1 MNGQIYRP
9 SKQKARPSVPVASPM
24 EKEDSLL
31 TDEAARQ
38 PTALDL
44 FCGCGGLSAGLEQA
58 GFRIIGGVDSEPK
71 YSSAF
76 RMNFPQAVC
85 ITEDL
90 SLASPSSLMRRMKL
104 EPGEIDLLAGGPPCQ
119 GFSKNVPRKHRH
131 SEDPNNKLVRRFLD
145 YCQALEPRAIL
156 MENVA
161 EMRQGFGGSFTYEL
175 INRLDKSGYTV
186 GNKVVNSADY
196 GVPQR
201 RRRAFFVAL
210 KGSGSV
216 MFPPETHVAIKNT
229 STLIPISG
237 HVTVWDAIGD
247 LCQLQSGQGV
257 DPTEYANSP
266 ASAYQYWARNGQDV
280 VYNHIA
286 RDLQPEQ
293 LKRISSLNPGQSLKD
308 LPVHLQVRG
317 GYSGAYG
324 RLTETMVAPTITRWV
339 FHPGS
344 GRWGHPRDNR
354 LITIR
359 EAARL
364 QGFPDWFRFTG
375 SYIQQAAQVGNAA
388 PPLLVERL
396 SEPIFS
402 YLFSNKSAS
411 SDIDE
416 RLADLDGHGKE
427 KPSVASA

>member
-1 MNGQIYRP
+1 MKIDQVHWP
-9 SKQKARPSVPVASPM
+9 SN
-24 EKEDSLL
+24 LL
-31 TDEAARQ
+31 PAPPIEGGAALRLNETTRQ

-44 FCGCGGLSAGLEQA
+44 FCGCGGLSAGLEEA
-58 GFRIIGGVDSEPK
+58 GFRVIGGVDSDLRC
-71 YSSAF
+71 SSTF
-76 RMNFPQAVC
+76 RMNFPHATC

-90 SLASPSSLMRRMKL
+90 SLVPPSSLMRWMKL
-104 EPGEIDLLAGGPPCQ
+104 EPGGVDLLAGGPPCQ
-119 GFSKNVPRKHRH
+119 GFSKNVPRKRRH

-161 EMRQGFGGSFTYEL
+161 EMRQGFDGHFTNEL
-175 INRLDKSGYTV
+175 VEGLEKSGYSVVHT
-186 GNKVVNSADY
+186 VVNAADY

-210 KGSGSV
+210 KSSHPV
-216 MFPPETHVAIKNT
+216 LFPRETHAALKSEAMLIKMP
-229 STLIPISG
+229 S

-247 LCQLQSGQGV
+247 LCQLQSGHGKN
-257 DPTEYANSP
+257 PIEYATAPMTEY
-266 ASAYQYWARNGQDV
+266 QMWARNGQET

-293 LKRISSLNPGQSLKD
+293 LQRISCLKPGQSLKD
-308 LPVHLQVRG
+308 LPAHLQVRG

-364 QGFPDWFRFTG
+364 QGFPDWFRFVG
-375 SYIQQAAQVGNAA
+375 SYVQQAAQVGNAV
-388 PPLLVERL
+388 PPLLIERL
-396 SEPIFS
+396 IEPLYGLLAYGS
-402 YLFSNKSAS
+402 KESAR
-411 SDIDE
+411 SD
-416 RLADLDGHGKE
+416 KE
-427 KPSVASA
+427 SLS